1 VAKAIELHPH
11 ARERAVERGA
21 SEAEIIVTIEGGE
34 RFPARLGR
42 IGFRRN
48 FTFNSMWRDRRY
60 GTKQI
65 EAIAVEESRRW
76 LVITVVVKY
85 F

>member
-1 VAKAIELHPH
+1 MAKAVELHPH
-11 ARERAVERGA
+11 ARERADERGA
-21 SEAEIIVTIEGGE
+21 SESEIVSTVEGGE

-42 IGFRRN
+42 VGFRRN
-48 FTFNSMWRDRRY
+48 FTFDDVWRGRRY

-65 EAIAVEESRRW
+65 ETIVVEESQRW
-76 LVITVVVKY
+76 LVITVLVKY